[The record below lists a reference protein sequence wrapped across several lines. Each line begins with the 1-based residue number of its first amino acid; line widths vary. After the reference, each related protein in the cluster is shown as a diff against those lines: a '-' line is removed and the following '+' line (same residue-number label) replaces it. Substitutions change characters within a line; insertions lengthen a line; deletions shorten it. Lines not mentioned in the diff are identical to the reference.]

1 MHLFQKSPKYAF
13 AYASMQMHN
22 YPKPIYYY
30 FITEKLTP
38 LAFETQPKLL
48 SVNLTNNLISDIQ
61 KGTFVNMTRLV
72 RLILTRN
79 KLKRIEEN
87 VLAGKNSKILVL

>member
-1 MHLFQKSPKYAF
+1 MLSSRMVFAQNCFKFQLFFS
-13 AYASMQMHN
+13 
-22 YPKPIYYY
+22 
-30 FITEKLTP
+30 TEKLTP

-48 SVNLTNNLISDIQ
+48 SVNLTNTLITDIQ

-79 KLKRIEEN
+79 RIKRIEES
-87 VLAGKNSKILVL
+87 VLAGNFTSFCCCLASL

>member
-1 MHLFQKSPKYAF
+1 LFLSD
-13 AYASMQMHN
+13 
-22 YPKPIYYY
+22 
-30 FITEKLTP
+30 KLTP

-48 SVNLTNNLISDIQ
+48 SVNLTNNLITDIQ

-79 KLKRIEEN
+79 RIKRIEDT
-87 VLAGKNSKILVL
+87 VLSGELIKKRQEVKSNLIIDLFYNNQI